1 MLIDDLNDTVLV
13 PHTQPFRTGERVINQ
28 SARGRDTQHIR
39 HGADAHPA
47 ISSELVPIAI
57 E

>member
-47 ISSELVPIAI
+47 ISSGLVPIAI